1 MPWPQGCP
9 VRPIHISQ
17 LYLPGVY
24 NAIMR
29 DVDRVRCAC
38 QMGERGQRA
47 PRFEPTVYGPEM
59 QPPWAR
65 QCAWDA
71 ADPTDVVP
79 LQPSVTPP
87 LQGASPAFFQR
98 WGRLLRWENQDMIR
112 MIGTGIEDGSDCTR
126 ATTISGHH
134 SGLRENFEPAA
145 ASIEADTEAGF
156 MSEGRQDLWIVPSI
170 MVPKN
175 CVKQRKWKLQD
186 GRLTRIVKWRVT
198 TDDSMSIQ
206 GEVSRNMGM
215 DPEDWA
221 SPGLPSPRS
230 LAEMVAIVRSS
241 AKAMAIDAGDFELER
256 IALWAFDLSHAY
268 RELGIQRAE
277 QGRQCFIWSDGVR
290 KDMRCVFGAA
300 HMVDLFEN
308 VSSFVMAVGRHR
320 IREYERQHPFGAAR
334 EAWRRWRADVC
345 DIDEGVGQSTIYLD
359 DGQGL
364 SVLAPGE
371 PLQGSA
377 GFAEQPLTCSV
388 GVEPGGRVK
397 LRTYVNMS
405 RVQVDLA
412 IMVATFQEAGWDIA
426 VDKFQLGWE
435 IESLGMLLSTVGDG
449 VLTVPEAKRQGMLRE
464 IAAQQHPAS
473 EKGEVATE
481 EVEGLVGLCIHIA
494 MAVPEANAFMQS
506 MYAVKEAK
514 RTIARR
520 RDGTRIRV
528 TPRRMAV
535 QGTGR
540 VQVAYQESLAWW
552 HQSLSDGIQTPLAPR
567 LTFPDL
573 DQPGSAFLFTDA
585 AMEEGS
591 GYGAFTLVETLDS
604 TLHIIYTDPRW
615 PSAILHGLQTNRLSM
630 PAGEALGAVIF
641 ADALLRTL
649 PGVTHLTIF
658 TDSSPVQVAINSAAS
673 PSPQINCIVTWLFQ
687 RHPSVQFMAV
697 HQPGVRNTA
706 ADGFS
711 RTASATVLADAEAA
725 GAHITALHQREHDIA
740 LMHMALA
747 APQRT
752 PTHHNSQ
759 EA

>member
-1 MPWPQGCP
+1 MPGEAAEVEPEGEGGDVAPPGDLSPSPFSQGWMSAHALIPEHWPEFEDVSGETYQAVRRAPLSFISRRRAEPEDPELLARRPMPQPTVPQRKAPCPRYTAVPWPQGCP

-175 CVKQRKWKLQD
+175 CVKQRKWKLRD
-186 GRLTRIVKWRVT
+186 GRLTRVVRWRVT

-405 RVQVDLA
+405 RVQIDLA
-412 IMVATFQEAGWDIA
+412 IMVAPIPGH
-426 VDKFQLGWE
+426 
-435 IESLGMLLSTVGDG
+435 
-449 VLTVPEAKRQGMLRE
+449 KRR
-464 IAAQQHPAS
+464 
-473 EKGEVATE
+473 
-481 EVEGLVGLCIHIA
+481 
-494 MAVPEANAFMQS
+494 
-506 MYAVKEAK
+506 
-514 RTIARR
+514 
-520 RDGTRIRV
+520 
-528 TPRRMAV
+528 
-535 QGTGR
+535 
-540 VQVAYQESLAWW
+540 
-552 HQSLSDGIQTPLAPR
+552 
-567 LTFPDL
+567 
-573 DQPGSAFLFTDA
+573 
-585 AMEEGS
+585 
-591 GYGAFTLVETLDS
+591 
-604 TLHIIYTDPRW
+604 
-615 PSAILHGLQTNRLSM
+615 
-630 PAGEALGAVIF
+630 
-641 ADALLRTL
+641 
-649 PGVTHLTIF
+649 
-658 TDSSPVQVAINSAAS
+658 
-673 PSPQINCIVTWLFQ
+673 
-687 RHPSVQFMAV
+687 
-697 HQPGVRNTA
+697 
-706 ADGFS
+706 
-711 RTASATVLADAEAA
+711 
-725 GAHITALHQREHDIA
+725 HDI
-740 LMHMALA
+740 
-747 APQRT
+747 T
-752 PTHHNSQ
+752 
-759 EA
+759 